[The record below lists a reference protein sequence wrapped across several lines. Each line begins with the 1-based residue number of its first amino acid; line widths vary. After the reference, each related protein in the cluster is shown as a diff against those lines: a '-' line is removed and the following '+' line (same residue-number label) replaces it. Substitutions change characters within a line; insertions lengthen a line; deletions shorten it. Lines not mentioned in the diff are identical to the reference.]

1 MGALKGITIVEIAGI
16 GPGPFAAML
25 LADQGAR
32 VIRVD
37 RPGASQG
44 IGNPRHDILNRGRQS
59 VALDLKSQA
68 GRKALLQIVAQ
79 SDGLI
84 EGFRP
89 GVMERMG
96 LGPDDCLKVNP
107 RLVYGR
113 MTGWGQS
120 GPLAQRA
127 GHDINYIALSGAL
140 AAIGNA
146 GQKPAIP
153 LNLVGDFGGGA
164 LYLVFGMLCALL
176 SARTTGQGQVV
187 DAAMVDGVASL
198 MSIVYRLDADGLWQS
213 QRGANLLDGGAPFYD
228 VYETSDGKYVSL
240 GPLEPQ
246 FFADFVKRM
255 GLQDNP
261 AFAQPF
267 NMKQWPAMRAAIT
280 QRIAEKSRDAWC
292 AIFEGSDA
300 CFTPVLDYKEA
311 PDHPHMMARET
322 FIEQDGLHQPAPA
335 PRLSKTPGRV
345 QGPPPLP
352 GEQSAD
358 ILATFGFSDAE
369 IAQLIN
375 PRDNKE

>member
-59 VALDLKSQA
+59 VALDLKSPA
-68 GRKALLQIVAQ
+68 GCKALLRIVAQ

-84 EGFRP
+84 EGFRA

-120 GPLAQRA
+120 GPLAQKA

-140 AAIGNA
+140 AAIGTA

-213 QRGANLLDGGAPFYD
+213 KRGANLLDGGAPFYD

-255 GLQDNP
+255 ELHDNP

-300 CFTPVLDYKEA
+300 CFAPVLDYKEA
-311 PDHPHMMARET
+311 PDHPHMVARET
-322 FIEQDGLHQPAPA
+322 FIEQDGLRQPAPA

-369 IAQLIN
+369 IAQLLN